1 MNFKSLY
8 ILILFGVLILSCKQE
23 NIEYVDKAVL
33 SSKDSTLLFNGLDSL
48 SHNYCGN
55 NDSLISSSDILISN
69 FPDYTAEVDIKI
81 AHLHFSKANYV
92 LAEHYFN
99 KAAQEYLKDSL
110 HEKYAEQLTNIG
122 VVNEM
127 SGSYTEAT
135 KRYLEALEIF
145 DGLKL
150 DLKSSMIYNNL
161 GIVYQQLKE
170 NDKALEYYKK
180 SLFITEKLNRDDIS
194 AKRYNNIAS
203 VYQELEYH
211 LDSSL
216 LYYQKAHEIWA
227 QDSENRFLPIVEN
240 NIGYI
245 YLLKKEFTIADSL
258 FKKALRFCVDND
270 QKNILSQIYRN
281 QAKLFVAQK
290 KYKVAI
296 QKANE
301 AINLAQANSNKEIE
315 YESLSV
321 LIEALE
327 KTKDFEK
334 ANVKLKEYF
343 QIQEEIGGIEQKN
356 RINQLDIQYQVRE
369 KEHLIQI
376 LTLENKVQE
385 RTLWQQWFLIII
397 LVLVLSALYFVFRL
411 QKKNNQ
417 LKFLH
422 MQRDISDYLSQI
434 DEIKDQ
440 SNQNNEIL
448 SLKIKQFDLTEREE
462 DVLMLISKGFT
473 NSEIAEKMFVSVNTV
488 KTHTKNIFLKLD
500 VRNRTEAARKTKLS

>member
-8 ILILFGVLILSCKQE
+8 IVLLFVGLLFSCKQ
-23 NIEYVDKAVL
+23 VDKEQINKVVL
-33 SSKDSTLLFNGLDSL
+33 SSKDSTLLFSCLDSL
-48 SHNYCGN
+48 SHNYFEN
-55 NDSLISSSDILISN
+55 NDSLIFSSDIIVSK
-69 FPDYTAEVDIKI
+69 FPYHTAEINIKI
-81 AHLHFSKANYV
+81 AHLHFSKANYI

-99 KAAQEYLKDSL
+99 QSAQVYLKDSL

-122 VVNEM
+122 VVKEM

-135 KRYLEALEIF
+135 KKYLEALKIF
-145 DGLKL
+145 DDLKL
-150 DLKSSMIYNNL
+150 KLKSSMIYNNL

-170 NDKALEYYKK
+170 NDKALEYYKN
-180 SLFITEKLNRDDIS
+180 SLFITKKLNREDIS

-203 VYQELEYH
+203 VYEELNYD

-216 LYYQKAHEIWA
+216 FYYKKAYKIWA
-227 QDSENRFLPIVEN
+227 QDSKNKFLPIVEN

-245 YLLKKEFTIADSL
+245 YLLKNELTIADSL

-270 QKNILSQIYRN
+270 QKNNVSQIYRN
-281 QAKLFVAQK
+281 QAKLLVAQK
-290 KYKVAI
+290 KYNLAI
-296 QKANE
+296 QKAND
-301 AINLAQANSNKEIE
+301 AINLAQVNSNKEIE

-321 LIEALE
+321 LIDALE
-327 KTKDFEK
+327 KINEFEK
-334 ANVKLKEYF
+334 ANIKLKEYF
-343 QIQEEIGGIEQKN
+343 QIQEELRGIEQKN
-356 RINQLDIQYQVRE
+356 QINQLDIQYQVRE

-440 SNQNNEIL
+440 NNQNNEIL

-462 DVLMLISKGFT
+462 QVLILISKGFK